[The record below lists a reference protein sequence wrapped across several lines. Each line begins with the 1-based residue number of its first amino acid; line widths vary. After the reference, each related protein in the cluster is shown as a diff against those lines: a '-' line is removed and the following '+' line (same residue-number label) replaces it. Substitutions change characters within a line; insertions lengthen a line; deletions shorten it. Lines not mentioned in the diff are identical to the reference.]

1 LRRALDADMRAL
13 DSLASDHATASADGT
28 FDMQDFAVRAFAEA
42 PTRDI
47 TYLTGLGVTGADFY
61 GRELAPNWRGQ
72 TREQRAWK
80 IASFVRF
87 ANMLSHSQP
96 DGGAEQLAELAATV
110 RTKIV
115 MLTCAYDTQ
124 YADMYRQR
132 VARDPEGFGELE
144 LDAQLTHH

>member
-1 LRRALDADMRAL
+1 MRAL
-13 DSLASDHATASADGT
+13 DEYAAEYATATGDGT
-28 FDMQDFAVRAFAEA
+28 FDMEPFARRAFELT

-47 TYLTGLGVTGADFY
+47 SYLAGLGVSGHGFY
-61 GRELAPNWRGQ
+61 ERELAPNWRDL

-87 ANMLSHSQP
+87 ANMLAHSQP
-96 DGGAEQLAELAATV
+96 NGAAEQLRELAATV

-144 LDAQLTHH
+144 MDEQLAHS